1 MSSAF
6 VVSAM
11 AVYMAAMVAIGLVL
25 RRQATRSIDDFGLAA
40 NRFGSAVIA
49 AVSIGA
55 WVGSAGLIG
64 LCASSYTGGVVSWW
78 SYASLY
84 LVTLPWI
91 FFFVSRLRSLKLFT
105 IAEFYQKRFPA
116 ATAPSNIWWAAAL
129 P

>member
-1 MSSAF
+1 
-6 VVSAM
+6 M
-11 AVYMAAMVAIGLVL
+11 AIYMVAMVVIGIVL
-25 RRQATRSIDDFGLAA
+25 RGQATKSIADFGLAA
-40 NRFGSAVIA
+40 NRFGSTVIA

-91 FFFVSRLRSLKLFT
+91 YFFASRLKALKLFT
-105 IAEFYQKRFPA
+105 IAEFYQMRFSGYDGAIQYPVGIGF
-116 ATAPSNIWWAAAL
+116 SL
-129 P
+129 KY